1 MKKNIFRVLAGF
13 FIIMS
18 FYFFQQGFDKKDSY
32 NNDENFS
39 ILNNN
44 AYVGGD
50 AYNFIINGTY
60 FTGYLVI
67 GSAMMIS
74 GMISL
79 LISEGS
85 TATIT
90 HKTSDI
96 KLDSKNDHEILTK
109 F

>member
-1 MKKNIFRVLAGF
+1 MKRKVIRIIAGIFLIMA
-13 FIIMS
+13 II
-18 FYFFQQGFDKKDSY
+18 FYQQGFDKKDNY
-32 NNDENFS
+32 YYDEDYTL
-39 ILNNN
+39 LNKN

-74 GMISL
+74 GMILL
-79 LISEGS
+79 LISEGFLAQS
-85 TATIT
+85 ALANE
-90 HKTSDI
+90 TSNKASNED
-96 KLDSKNDHEILTK
+96 DVLTK

>member
-1 MKKNIFRVLAGF
+1 MKKKIFRVIAGV
-13 FIIMS
+13 FILMAV
-18 FYFFQQGFDKKDSY
+18 YFFQQGFDKKDNY
-32 NNDENFS
+32 YNDENYTL
-39 ILNNN
+39 LNRN

-79 LISEGS
+79 LISEGFQAQS
-85 TATIT
+85 VVVNE
-90 HKTSDI
+90 TSAKVSNED
-96 KLDSKNDHEILTK
+96 EVLTK